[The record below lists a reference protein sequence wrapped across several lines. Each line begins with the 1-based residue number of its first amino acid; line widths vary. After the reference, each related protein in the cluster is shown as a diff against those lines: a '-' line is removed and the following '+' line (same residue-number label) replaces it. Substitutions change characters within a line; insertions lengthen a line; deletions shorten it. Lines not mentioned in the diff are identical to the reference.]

1 MKNTRF
7 IFITILLMIA
17 MKPGFALDGKIN
29 IQKSEILNFTIDE
42 DILNSSRLRIT
53 ATDHSERPIKN
64 INGSFQFRINGF
76 KNELVFR
83 EGTSLIPQEITESTF
98 IYLSHK
104 NESGTKGKLFY
115 VLKKGEMSI
124 PIEINWIF
132 LAIIPL
138 SILILIFLFRK
149 MIIIGG
155 LIMILIFVFSSNK
168 GLNLST
174 FLETLFDGLK
184 SLVWFLDQLVRIE

>member
-1 MKNTRF
+1 MKHLGLLFT
-7 IFITILLMIA
+7 TILLIIA
-17 MKPGFALDGKIN
+17 SKSGFALIDKVN
-29 IQKSEILNFTIDE
+29 TQALDFTNFAITE
-42 DILNSSRLRIT
+42 DLLNSNKLRIT
-53 ATDHSERPIKN
+53 ATDQFDKPADN
-64 INGSFQFRINGF
+64 IDGIFQFRINGF
-76 KNELVFR
+76 RNELTFR
-83 EGTSLIPQEITESTF
+83 NGTSLIPQEISESTF
-98 IYLSHK
+98 IYLSHE

-115 VLKKGEMSI
+115 IFSSGGKLI
-124 PIEINWIF
+124 PIEISWIF

-168 GLNLST
+168 GLSLST

-184 SLVWFLDQLVRIE
+184 NLV